1 MNAHDHKPVDHV
13 TGTETT
19 GHEWDGIRELNTPL
33 PRWWLW
39 SFYASIVFAIGY
51 MVVYPAWPLI
61 TGHTAGVIGWSSR
74 GAVASD
80 VAALQAARGDM
91 TAQID
96 AADLAAIRTDPT
108 LQAFAM
114 AQGRTTF
121 LDNCAGCHGAGGGG
135 AKGYPNLNDDDWLW
149 GGSLEAIETTI
160 RHGIRSADPDTR
172 ITDMPAFGRDGLL
185 ERADITA
192 VARFVRSLSGQE
204 VPDGTDLAAGAQVFA
219 DNCAACHG
227 DDGKG
232 NRDVGAPDLT
242 DAIWLFGSDES
253 SIAAGVTNGRAS
265 VMPAWGG
272 RFDDATVKSLV
283 VYVHAFGG
291 GE

>member
-61 TGHTAGVIGWSSR
+61 TDHTAGVFGWSSR

-80 VAALQAARGDM
+80 VAALQTARGEM
-91 TAQID
+91 TAQIE
-96 AADLAAIRTDPT
+96 AADLATIRTDPT

-135 AKGYPNLNDDDWLW
+135 ATGYANLNDDDWLW
-149 GGSLEAIETTI
+149 GGSLEAIEATI

-172 ITDMPAFGRDGLL
+172 MTDMPAFGRDGLL
-185 ERADITA
+185 ERPDITA
-192 VARFVRSLSGQE
+192 VSRFVRSLAGLE
-204 VPDGTDLAAGAQVFA
+204 VPEGTDLAAGAQVYA
-219 DNCAACHG
+219 DNCASCHG
-227 DDGKG
+227 EDGTG
-232 NRDVGAPDLT
+232 NRELGAPNLT
-242 DAIWLFGSDES
+242 DAIWLFGSDEAT
-253 SIAAGVTNGRAS
+253 IAAGVTNGRAS
-265 VMPAWGG
+265 VMPAWGD
-272 RFDDATVKSLV
+272 RLDNATVKSLV